1 MYIYIYTFCICNVYY
16 VLWYILISKQSNLA
30 ATFCNQAAR
39 AYTVKTIEFS
49 PDGTKLAVAQ
59 SDNIVSDGLSSGDVG
74 YFAQGDSWYT
84 DVVTFDPQCTER
96 GGMVIQESTASVPF
110 F

>member
-1 MYIYIYTFCICNVYY
+1 
-16 VLWYILISKQSNLA
+16 LA

-74 YFAQGDSWYT
+74 YFAQGDS
-84 DVVTFDPQCTER
+84 
-96 GGMVIQESTASVPF
+96 
-110 F
+110 